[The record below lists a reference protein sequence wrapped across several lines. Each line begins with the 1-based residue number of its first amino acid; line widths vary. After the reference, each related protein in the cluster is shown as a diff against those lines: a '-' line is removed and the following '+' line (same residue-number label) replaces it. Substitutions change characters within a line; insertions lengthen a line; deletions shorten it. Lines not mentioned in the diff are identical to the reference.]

1 MLPWFLYFRRWWAG
15 PWQLCP
21 SSCGESS
28 KVYRTRS
35 VLCVEQTEQEPIVY
49 TQPIGIR
56 TYGGIEYVENSK
68 KDARKSK
75 EYIEQETMALP
86 DDKMALDDS
95 KCKGQE
101 KPIEQELCPN
111 LPPCD
116 EKPYPT
122 TPGVEGNGF
131 DYELDDLEFLNLLN
145 ISSYD
150 WIVNLDKKD
159 KKVRH
164 ETKKGNETM
173 KIFDTPLPAVINK
186 EKKPMNKKHKKIK
199 RKKKEKYKKIAK
211 IGEIEE
217 LQNDSKYDEVFL
229 HKNSN
234 SNYQLLTTAK
244 SNNAFSYIY
253 YNDNDKKIKPKFDEI
268 EKTY

>member
-1 MLPWFLYFRRWWAG
+1 
-15 PWQLCP
+15 
-21 SSCGESS
+21 
-28 KVYRTRS
+28 
-35 VLCVEQTEQEPIVY
+35 
-49 TQPIGIR
+49 
-56 TYGGIEYVENSK
+56 
-68 KDARKSK
+68 
-75 EYIEQETMALP
+75 MALP
-86 DDKMALDDS
+86 DS

-122 TPGVEGNGF
+122 TPGVDANVF
-131 DYELDDLEFLNLLN
+131 NDYELDDLEFLNLLN

-150 WIVNLDKKD
+150 WMINLDKKD

-164 ETKKGNETM
+164 DAKKSNETM
-173 KIFDTPLPAVINK
+173 KVFDTSPPPPISK
-186 EKKPMNKKHKKIK
+186 DKKPMNKKHKKIK

-229 HKNSN
+229 QKSN
-234 SNYQLLTTAK
+234 NNNYQLLTTAK
-244 SNNAFSYIY
+244 SNNAFSYVH
-253 YNDNDKKIKPKFDEI
+253 YNEGDKKIKSKFDKSETKI
-268 EKTY
+268 ENIFS